1 MTDDRLM
8 RTTLDLDEDVL
19 QSAKE
24 IAALRGTTAGKVVSD
39 LVRRALQPSHRKS
52 PMRNGVPVLS
62 RETPR
67 ARLVT
72 STAVNAL
79 LADE

>member
-1 MTDDRLM
+1 M
-8 RTTLDLDEDVL
+8 RTTLDLDDDVL

-39 LVRRALQPSHRKS
+39 LVRKALQSSSRAAPT
-52 PMRNGVPVLS
+52 RNGVPVLS

-67 ARLVT
+67 SRLVT
-72 STAVNAL
+72 SAAVNAL